1 MWWHIRLL
9 HIGEC
14 ECLRGYVLSRA
25 IGGLVVEGVTGGG
38 VIGGGGCIWGSCK

>member
-14 ECLRGYVLSRA
+14 ECLRGCVLTRA
-25 IGGLVVEGVTGGG
+25 IGLVVEGVIGGG
-38 VIGGGGCIWGSCK
+38 VIGGGGCMWGSCK